1 MITLITGVPGSGKSL
16 RAVFEM
22 SREVKAGRRLM
33 VDGIKDLALD
43 HVMVDEPWLRKW
55 FDHAKAQDLIV
66 VDEAQRIWPPTS
78 VSVKPGEDIEKLHVH
93 RHMGV
98 DFILITQHPQR
109 INKTVR
115 DLVGRHVHVRKLFGL
130 KRAMLYEW
138 DHCHN
143 VASLKDAVKTVWA
156 YPREVFRL
164 YTSAEVHTKPKA
176 VIPKSLFLIPIAAVV
191 AVVSA
196 YVGLKSIHGGFGATN
211 KSGVQASTTASAPSA
226 VGGISGVASAS
237 DSASETWRVVGRYA
251 LGSRAFVVVANE
263 RGALRV
269 EDSSRFV
276 GEGLATVGTV
286 DGRRVGMWSGKLRG
300 AEK

>member
-1 MITLITGVPGSGKSL
+1 
-16 RAVFEM
+16 
-22 SREVKAGRRLM
+22 
-33 VDGIKDLALD
+33 
-43 HVMVDEPWLRKW
+43 
-55 FDHAKAQDLIV
+55 
-66 VDEAQRIWPPTS
+66 

-130 KRAMLYEW
+130 NRAMLYEW

-196 YVGLKSIHGGFGATN
+196 YVGLKSIHSGFGATN
-211 KSGVQASTTASAPSA
+211 KSGGQVSTMASGPSDIAGVSSTAPSSD
-226 VGGISGVASAS
+226 GG
-237 DSASETWRVVGRYA
+237 SETWRVVGRYA

-286 DGRRVGMWSGKLRG
+286 DGHLVGMWSGKLRG
-300 AEK
+300 LQK

>member
-16 RAVFEM
+16 RAVFEIA
-22 SREVKAGRRLM
+22 REVKAGRRLM
-33 VDGIKDLALD
+33 VDGIRDLALD
-43 HVMVDEPWLRKW
+43 HVTVDEPWLRRW
-55 FDHAKAQDLIV
+55 FEHAQAHDLIV

-78 VSVKPGEDIEKLHVH
+78 VSVKPGEDVEKLHVH

-143 VASLKDAVKTVWA
+143 VASLKDAVKTMWA
-156 YPREVFRL
+156 YPANVFKL

-176 VIPKSLFLIPIAAVV
+176 VIPKSLFLIPVAAIV
-191 AVVSA
+191 AVACA
-196 YVGLKSIHGGFGATN
+196 YAGFKSIHGGFGAVGR
-211 KSGVQASTTASAPSA
+211 SGSH
-226 VGGISGVASAS
+226 ASAS
-237 DSASETWRVVGRYA
+237 TAASAGAVAPLSVDVGSDGWRVVGRYRS
-251 LGSRAFVVVANE
+251 GSGGFVVVANE
-263 RGALRV
+263 RGSLRLADAS
-269 EDSSRFV
+269 EFR
-276 GEGLATVGTV
+276 GEGLATEGTV

-300 AEK
+300 VEK